1 MRDMAPE
8 MNIKD
13 VSCALG
19 EKDNDSVHIC
29 DTARVISQSP
39 EVFITEDNIINTQG
53 STELDSDEPMKMTDL
68 STIAP
73 NNSTS
78 ELGQEKLEIPPED
91 ERRSDRLKKTT
102 TMSTSEKTK
111 MVTQK
116 RNLEGNPKTN
126 YNSFSVLPIEELVH
140 VTADMGVALDEND
153 FDTFNLLKDLEKAR
167 SDLYQKQ
174 SEKLSESQTESIE
187 IMQADKNT
195 LALEWMQDE
204 SSDTD

>member
-39 EVFITEDNIINTQG
+39 EFFITEDNIINTQG
-53 STELDSDEPMKMTDL
+53 STELDSDEPMKMTGL

-91 ERRSDRLKKTT
+91 ERRRSDRLKKTT

-116 RNLEGNPKTN
+116 RNLEGL
-126 YNSFSVLPIEELVH
+126 FL
-140 VTADMGVALDEND
+140 GVDKEALEAGVN
-153 FDTFNLLKDLEKAR
+153 TMLAIAVSLTSKKKMKRGPPQLKDG
-167 SDLYQKQ
+167 
-174 SEKLSESQTESIE
+174 
-187 IMQADKNT
+187 
-195 LALEWMQDE
+195 QD
-204 SSDTD
+204 DDQQD